1 MDKKAKPQVGQ
12 RQTRQRDS
20 ILQVLESACGP
31 LSVPQIQQH
40 SQKKGLKVGIATV
53 YRTLNLLHAAG
64 MILPVALPGGETR
77 YEPASRG
84 HHHHFQCRR
93 CGRVDDLSVCPLSGA
108 LKMPLPKGYKLEGHE
123 ITLFGL
129 CPDCGSSKRKR

>member
-1 MDKKAKPQVGQ
+1 MDAKIKPQVGQ

-20 ILQVLESACGP
+20 ILRVLEAAGGP
-31 LSVPQIQQH
+31 LSVPQIQQL
-40 SQKKGLKVGIATV
+40 SQRQGLKVGIATV

-64 MILPVALPGGETR
+64 LILPVALPGGETR

-84 HHHHFQCRR
+84 HHHHFQCRS
-93 CGRVDDLSVCPLSGA
+93 CGRVDDLSVCPLSTA
-108 LKMPLPKGYKLEGHE
+108 LKTLLPKGYKLEGHE

-129 CPDCGSSKRKR
+129 CPDCGRTKRQR